1 MNTLT
6 AKLWETTKSV
16 LPIAGVVVLVHLTVV
31 PLPGVL
37 LPRFGLGAIAIIA
50 GLSLFL
56 LGVEVGI
63 APIGRIMSSTVVKS
77 GRISVVMTLTFVLGF
92 LLTMAEPDIL
102 IYAAQVN
109 TLTRGIVSSILL
121 IVVVSA
127 GLAVLLCLGMV
138 RILRGWIL
146 RWVLLA
152 SYGLVAL
159 LALVAPMQYLAIAF
173 DASGATTGPLTVP
186 VVLAFATGV
195 ASMKRDSARSE
206 SDAFGLVAIACVG
219 AILALQITSILL
231 HLGALPTTG
240 PTLTPDTTHL
250 FEPLVKHFPM
260 EARSVSLALAPLLAL
275 FLIGN
280 FTVFKLHKSAS
291 RSVIAGIVM
300 AFLGLTFFLTGANGG
315 FMDVGRTIG
324 VSLALRGSAP
334 LLLGIAFAL
343 GFLAVLAEPAVHVLT
358 EQVQEV
364 TSGSVRASAVMAA
377 MALGVGSAVLL
388 STLRLVIPSLELW
401 HMLLPGYLV
410 AVGLTFVSS
419 ELFGGLAFDGG
430 GVAPGPMLTTFV
442 LAFAQ
447 GAAAGTPTADVVE
460 DGLGLITMV
469 ALMPPIVLQLLGVV
483 FQARA
488 RRRTNLRNSDP
499 WASST
504 PTGETNLNSTH
515 SADAKSTPRAAA
527 VSAGHQPAETGHGK
541 KENS

>member
-1 MNTLT
+1 MNALT
-6 AKLWETTKSV
+6 SELWGTTKSV

-37 LPRFGLGAIAIIA
+37 LVRFGLGAIAVIV

-77 GRISVVMTLTFVLGF
+77 GRIAVVMTLTFVLGF

-109 TLTRGIVSSILL
+109 TLTRGIVSSTLL
-121 IVVVSA
+121 IVVVST

-138 RILRGWIL
+138 RILRGWKL
-146 RWVLLA
+146 RWVLLGA
-152 SYGLVAL
+152 YALVAL
-159 LALVAPMQYLAIAF
+159 IALVAPQEYLAIAF

-231 HLGALPTTG
+231 HLGALPHTG
-240 PTLTPDTTHL
+240 PGSTPDTTHL
-250 FEPLVKHFPM
+250 LEPLVKHLPM
-260 EARSVSLALAPLLAL
+260 EARSVSVALAPLLAL

-280 FTVFKLHKSAS
+280 FTVFKLPKSV
-291 RSVIAGIVM
+291 RRRVIAGIVM
-300 AFLGLTFFLTGANGG
+300 AFLGLTLFLTGANGG

-324 VSLALRGSAP
+324 VSLAHRGSVP
-334 LLLGIAFAL
+334 LLLAIAFAL

-388 STLRLVIPSLELW
+388 STLRLVVPGLELW
-401 HMLLPGYLV
+401 HMLLPGYLL

-430 GVAPGPMLTTFV
+430 GVAPGPMVTTFV

-447 GAAAGTPTADVVE
+447 GAAAGTPGADVVV
-460 DGLGLITMV
+460 DGLGLISMV
-469 ALMPPIVLQLLGVV
+469 ALMPPIVIQLLGVI

-488 RRRTNLRNSDP
+488 RRRTNLRNADP
-499 WASST
+499 WGTPT
-504 PTGETNLNSTH
+504 PTGETNPNLTH
-515 SADAKSTPRAAA
+515 SVDAKSTHRAAA
-527 VSAGHQPAETGHGK
+527 VSAEPQLAETGHGK

>member
-6 AKLWETTKSV
+6 TKLWETTKSV
-16 LPIAGVVVLVHLTVV
+16 LPIAAVVVLMHLTVV

-37 LPRFGLGAIAIIA
+37 LPRFGLGAIAVIA

-77 GRISVVMTLTFVLGF
+77 GRITVVMTVTFVLGF

-102 IYAAQVN
+102 IYAGQVN

-121 IVVVSA
+121 IMVVSA

-138 RILRGWIL
+138 RILRGWKL
-146 RWVLLA
+146 RWVLLG

-195 ASMKRDSARSE
+195 ASLKRDSARSE
-206 SDAFGLVAIACVG
+206 ADSFGLVAIACVG
-219 AILALQITSILL
+219 AVLALQITSILL

-250 FEPLVKHFPM
+250 FEPLVRHFPM

-280 FTVFKLHKSAS
+280 FTVFKLHKSVR

-388 STLRLVIPSLELW
+388 STLRLVIPGLELW

-469 ALMPPIVLQLLGVV
+469 ALMPPIVLQLLGIV

-488 RRRTNLRNSDP
+488 RRRTNLHNKDP
-499 WASST
+499 WAGPT
-504 PTGETNLNSTH
+504 PTGETNPNLTH
-515 SADAKSTPRAAA
+515 SAGEKTAPRAAA
-527 VSAGHQPAETGHGK
+527 ASAGHQLA
-541 KENS
+541 

>member
-102 IYAAQVN
+102 IYAEQVN

-138 RILRGWIL
+138 RILRGWKL
-146 RWVLLA
+146 RWVLLGA
-152 SYGLVAL
+152 YALVAL
-159 LALVAPMQYLAIAF
+159 LALVAPMEYLAIAF

-231 HLGALPTTG
+231 HLGALPSTG

-250 FEPLVKHFPM
+250 FEPLVKHFPI

-280 FTVFKLHKSAS
+280 VTVFKLHKSMR

-324 VSLALRGSAP
+324 VSLAHRGSAP
-334 LLLGIAFAL
+334 LLLAIAFAL

-515 SADAKSTPRAAA
+515 SAGEKTTPRAAA
-527 VSAGHQPAETGHGK
+527 APAGHQPAETGHGK